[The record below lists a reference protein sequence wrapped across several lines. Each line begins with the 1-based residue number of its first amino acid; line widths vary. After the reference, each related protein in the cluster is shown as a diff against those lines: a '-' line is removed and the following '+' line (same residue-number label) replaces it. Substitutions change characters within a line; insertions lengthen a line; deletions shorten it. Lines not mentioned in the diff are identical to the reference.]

1 MTQTLREAQ
10 DFLTIIKGDT
20 KKQIIE
26 IEPLLN
32 RHPTQA
38 IVWFLRV
45 LYKEKKIKLQDLI
58 EWDKTSQEIN
68 EIVVVMFRI
77 RMAIR
82 TMINEREVK
91 AA

>member
-1 MTQTLREAQ
+1 MTQTIREAQ
-10 DFLTIIKGDT
+10 DYLTIIKGDT

-58 EWDKTSQEIN
+58 EAYKTSPEIN
-68 EIVVVMFRI
+68 EIVAVMFRI
-77 RMAIR
+77 HMAIR

>member
-10 DFLTIIKGDT
+10 DYLTVIKGDT
-20 KKQIIE
+20 KKQILD

-32 RHPTQA
+32 RHPVQS

-45 LYKEKKIKLQDLI
+45 LYKEKKIKLQYLI
-58 EWDKTSQEIN
+58 EGDKKNQEIN

>member
-10 DFLTIIKGDT
+10 DFLTVIKGDT
-20 KKQIIE
+20 KKQILD

-38 IVWFLRV
+38 IIWFLRV
-45 LYKEKKIKLQDLI
+45 PYKEKKIKLQDLI
-58 EWDKTSQEIN
+58 EGNKTSPEVN
-68 EIVVVMFRI
+68 ETVAAMFRI
-77 RMAIR
+77 HMAIC
-82 TMINEREVK
+82 TMQKEREVK

>member
-10 DFLTIIKGDT
+10 DFLTVIKGDT
-20 KKQIIE
+20 KKQILD

-38 IVWFLRV
+38 IIWFLRV
-45 LYKEKKIKLQDLI
+45 LYKEKKVKLQDLI
-58 EWDKTSQEIN
+58 EGDKTSPEIN
-68 EIVVVMFRI
+68 EIVAVMFRI

>member
-10 DFLTIIKGDT
+10 DYLTVIRGDT
-20 KKQIIE
+20 KKQILD

-32 RHPTQA
+32 RHPVQS

-58 EWDKTSQEIN
+58 EGDKKSQEIN